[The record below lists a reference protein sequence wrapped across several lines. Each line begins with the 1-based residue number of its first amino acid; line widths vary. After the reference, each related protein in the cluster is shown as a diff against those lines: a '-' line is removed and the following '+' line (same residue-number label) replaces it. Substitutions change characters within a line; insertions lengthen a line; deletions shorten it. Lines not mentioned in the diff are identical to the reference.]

1 MRRLKFSNTTTARMM
16 RRIRFVLAGICIFAA
31 PVLQSAD
38 RTITIGLIPDGLS
51 QEDRA
56 PLQEYLTTAM
66 GRPVKLETPERYADT
81 VAHLEDGTYDFACLS
96 APTYIRSRAKIGVI
110 PLVQRSSDLQ
120 FHSVFITGAASTVHS
135 LADLK
140 GKRFAFGD
148 LNSASGHLFP
158 YRDLVKAG
166 VNPDTDLQAQFSGA
180 DTVTAALVESG
191 AVDAGA
197 LDESVLGS
205 MISTGKININKVR
218 IFYTSKPFVD
228 YVFVARK
235 GVPESER
242 EKFAQALLDLKEGK
256 ESAVL
261 RVLRAN
267 KFVAANDEEY
277 GPTRALIKTLNLN

>member
-1 MRRLKFSNTTTARMM
+1 MLRRM
-16 RRIRFVLAGICIFAA
+16 RFVLAAVCILAGPA
-31 PVLQSAD
+31 LQSAD
-38 RTITIGLIPDGLS
+38 RTIAIGLIPDGLS

-56 PLQEYLTTAM
+56 PLQDYLTKAM

-81 VAHLEDGTYDFACLS
+81 VARLEDGTYDFACLS
-96 APTYIRSRAKIGVI
+96 ALSYVRSHTKIGVV
-110 PLVQRSSDLQ
+110 PLVQRSADLQ
-120 FHSVFITGAASTVHS
+120 FHSVFITGTASAIHS

-140 GKRFAFGD
+140 GKKFAFGD
-148 LNSASGHLFP
+148 VNSASGHLFP
-158 YRDLVKAG
+158 YRELVKAG
-166 VNPDTDLQAQFSGA
+166 VNPDIDLQAQFSGA

-205 MISTGKININKVR
+205 MISTGKINISKVR

-235 GVPESER
+235 GVPEAER

-267 KFVAANDEEY
+267 RFVAANDEEY
-277 GPTRALIKTLNLN
+277 ESTRALIKTLNLN

>member
-1 MRRLKFSNTTTARMM
+1 ML
-16 RRIRFVLAGICIFAA
+16 RRIRFVLAAICILAGPA
-31 PVLQSAD
+31 LQSAD

-56 PLQEYLTTAM
+56 PLQDYLTKAM
-66 GRPVKLETPERYADT
+66 GRPVKLDTPERYADA
-81 VAHLEDGTYDFACLS
+81 VARLEDGTYDFACLS
-96 APTYIRSRAKIGVI
+96 ALTYVRSHTKIGVI

-120 FHSVFITGAASTVHS
+120 FHSVFITGTASAIHS

-140 GKRFAFGD
+140 GKKFAFGD
-148 LNSASGHLFP
+148 VNSASGHLFP
-158 YRDLVKAG
+158 YRELAKAG
-166 VNPDTDLQAQFSGA
+166 INPDTDLQAQFSGA

-197 LDESVLGS
+197 LDESVFGS
-205 MISTGKININKVR
+205 MISTGKINISKVR

-242 EKFAQALLDLKEGK
+242 EKFVQALLDLKEGK

-267 KFVAANDEEY
+267 RFVAANDEEY
-277 GPTRALIKTLNLN
+277 ESTRALIKQLNLN

>member
-1 MRRLKFSNTTTARMM
+1 MAWRTRLALVAA
-16 RRIRFVLAGICIFAA
+16 ICAVAG
-31 PVLQSAD
+31 PLLLSSD
-38 RTITIGLIPDGLS
+38 KPITIGLIPDGLS

-56 PLQEYLTTAM
+56 PLQEYLTKAM

-81 VAHLEDGTYDFACLS
+81 VARLEDGTYDFACLGGLM
-96 APTYIRSRAKIGVI
+96 YIRSRTKQGVI
-110 PLVQRSSDLQ
+110 PLVQRSADLQ
-120 FHSVFITGAASTVHS
+120 FHSVFITGTGSSIHS

-140 GKRFAFGD
+140 GKKFAFGD
-148 LNSASGHLFP
+148 VNSASGHLFP
-158 YRDLVKAG
+158 YREMVKAG
-166 VNPDTDLQAQFSGA
+166 IHPDTDLQAQFSGA

-205 MISTGKININKVR
+205 MISTSKINISKVR

-235 GVPESER
+235 GVSETER
-242 EKFAQALLDLKEGK
+242 EKFTQALLNLKEGK

-277 GPTRALIKTLNLN
+277 DPTRQVVKELNFQ

>member
-1 MRRLKFSNTTTARMM
+1 ML
-16 RRIRFVLAGICIFAA
+16 RRIRFVLAAICILAGPA
-31 PVLQSAD
+31 LQSAD

-56 PLQEYLTTAM
+56 PLQDYLTKAM
-66 GRPVKLETPERYADT
+66 GRPVKLDTPERYADA
-81 VAHLEDGTYDFACLS
+81 VARLEDGTYDFACLS
-96 APTYIRSRAKIGVI
+96 ALTYVRSHTKIGVI

-120 FHSVFITGAASTVHS
+120 FHSVFITGTASAIHS

-140 GKRFAFGD
+140 GKKFAFGD
-148 LNSASGHLFP
+148 VNSASGHLFP
-158 YRDLVKAG
+158 YRELAKAG
-166 VNPDTDLQAQFSGA
+166 INPDTDLQAQFSGA

-205 MISTGKININKVR
+205 VISTGKINISKVR

-242 EKFAQALLDLKEGK
+242 EKFVQALLDLKEGK

-267 KFVAANDEEY
+267 RFVAANDEEY
-277 GPTRALIKTLNLN
+277 ESTRALIKQLNLN

>member
-1 MRRLKFSNTTTARMM
+1 MLW
-16 RRIRFVLAGICIFAA
+16 RIRFVLAAICILAGPA
-31 PVLQSAD
+31 LQSAD

-56 PLQEYLTTAM
+56 PLQEYLSKVM
-66 GRPVKLETPERYADT
+66 GRPVKLETPERYAD
-81 VAHLEDGTYDFACLS
+81 AEARLEDGTYDFACLS
-96 APTYIRSRAKIGVI
+96 ALTYIRSRTKLGVV

-120 FHSVFITGAASTVHS
+120 FHSVFITGTASAIHS

-140 GKRFAFGD
+140 GKKFAFGD
-148 LNSASGHLFP
+148 VNSASGHLFP
-158 YRDLVKAG
+158 YRELAKAG

-197 LDESVLGS
+197 LDESVFGS
-205 MISTGKININKVR
+205 MISTGKINISKVR

-235 GVPESER
+235 GVPEAER

-277 GPTRALIKTLNLN
+277 EPTRSLVKTLNLN

>member
-1 MRRLKFSNTTTARMM
+1 ML
-16 RRIRFVLAGICIFAA
+16 RRIRFVLAAICILAGPA
-31 PVLQSAD
+31 LQSAD

-56 PLQEYLTTAM
+56 PLQDYLTKAM
-66 GRPVKLETPERYADT
+66 GRPVKLDTPERYADA
-81 VAHLEDGTYDFACLS
+81 VARLEDGTYDFACLS
-96 APTYIRSRAKIGVI
+96 ALTYVRSHTKIGVI

-120 FHSVFITGAASTVHS
+120 FHSVFITGTASAIHS

-140 GKRFAFGD
+140 GKKFAFGD
-148 LNSASGHLFP
+148 VNSASGHLFP
-158 YRDLVKAG
+158 YRELAKAG
-166 VNPDTDLQAQFSGA
+166 INPDTDLQAQFSGA

-205 MISTGKININKVR
+205 MISTGKINISKVR

-242 EKFAQALLDLKEGK
+242 EKFVQALLDLKEGK

-267 KFVAANDEEY
+267 RFVAANDEEY
-277 GPTRALIKTLNLN
+277 ESTRALIKQLNLN

>member
-1 MRRLKFSNTTTARMM
+1 ML
-16 RRIRFVLAGICIFAA
+16 RRIRFVLAAICILAGPA
-31 PVLQSAD
+31 LRSAD

-56 PLQEYLTTAM
+56 PLQDYLTKAM
-66 GRPVKLETPERYADT
+66 GRPVKLDTPERYADT
-81 VAHLEDGTYDFACLS
+81 VARLEDGTYDFACLG
-96 APTYIRSRAKIGVI
+96 ALMYVRSRTKIGVV

-120 FHSVFITGAASTVHS
+120 FHSVFITGAASSIHS
-135 LADLK
+135 LADVK
-140 GKRFAFGD
+140 GKKFAFGD
-148 LNSASGHLFP
+148 VNSASGHMFP
-158 YRDLVKAG
+158 YRELVKAG
-166 VNPDTDLQAQFSGA
+166 INPDTDLQVQFSGA

-191 AVDAGA
+191 AVDVGA

-205 MISTGKININKVR
+205 MISTGKINISKVR

-256 ESAVL
+256 ESVVL
-261 RVLRAN
+261 RVLRAS

-277 GPTRALIKTLNLN
+277 DSTRALIKTLNLN